1 MLKFMKSWCEGIIIA
16 VFISI
21 IIEMLVPE
29 GNNKKYI
36 KVVSGIFII
45 FVILNPILE
54 NINMEM
60 DIDFQNVF
68 QLETIE
74 TSSDFNNN
82 MKDVYI
88 IGIEDT
94 IKNEISEKGYVVD
107 SVKVM
112 VDSNYENIEK
122 IEIVLCKSNN
132 ISIEPINIGEDK
144 IVQEDIELKNFISE
158 KYQIDIDKVFVF
170 QN

>member
-1 MLKFMKSWCEGIIIA
+1 MIRKPTEDNALISCGQS
-16 VFISI
+16 SI
-21 IIEMLVPE
+21 IQLD
-29 GNNKKYI
+29 K
-36 KVVSGIFII
+36 
-45 FVILNPILE
+45 LE
-54 NINMEM
+54 FSE
-60 DIDFQNVF
+60 VF
-68 QLETIE
+68 RM
-74 TSSDFNNN
+74 SRF
-82 MKDVYI
+82 
-88 IGIEDT
+88 
-94 IKNEISEKGYVVD
+94 SEKGYVVD